1 MKFADIKNQS
11 RLELTKK
18 RDAAKAEFFQAKM
31 KNTLGQLSNPVQIR
45 FLRRDLAR
53 YETALASQKD

>member
-1 MKFADIKNQS
+1 MKFADMKNQS

-18 RDAAKAEFFQAKM
+18 RDALKAEYFQAKM

-45 FLRRDLAR
+45 FIRRDLAR
-53 YETALASQKD
+53 VETALASQKD